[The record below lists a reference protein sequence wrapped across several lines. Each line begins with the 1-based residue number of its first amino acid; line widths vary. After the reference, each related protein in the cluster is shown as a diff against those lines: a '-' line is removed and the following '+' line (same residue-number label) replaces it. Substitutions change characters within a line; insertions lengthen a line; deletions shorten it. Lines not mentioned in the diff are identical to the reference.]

1 VGSDTLAPMPDDRPE
16 RERYRRASLREQL
29 GGEVR
34 SFLGHT
40 PLVVLVACLLG
51 GWLLLIVT
59 RPEVMPVTRLTAGDC
74 LYIHASDAD
83 PDNPNSRAI
92 GSGNGAIAGLYA
104 GGAERAACDG
114 SHSHEVA
121 DAWALDDVVVADYPG
136 EEALRTR
143 ASGRCEAAFTTL
155 VGRPS
160 DPSSL
165 ALVVAVPPAE
175 AWEAGRRVV
184 ACLVA
189 NDDGSFLDRPASGSA
204 R

>member
-1 VGSDTLAPMPDDRPE
+1 MRDDRPE

-34 SFLGHT
+34 SFLDHT

-59 RPEVMPVTRLTAGDC
+59 RPEVVPVTRLAAGDC
-74 LYIHASDAD
+74 LYIHAADAD
-83 PDNPNSRAI
+83 PDNPSGRAI
-92 GSGNGAIAGLYA
+92 GSADGAIAGLYA
-104 GGAERAACDG
+104 GGAERAGCDR

-121 DAWALDDVVVADYPG
+121 DAWVLDDAVAAGYPG

-143 ASGRCEAAFTTL
+143 VAGRCEAAFTTL

-160 DPSSL
+160 NGSSL
-165 ALVVAVPPAE
+165 ALVVAVPE
-175 AWEAGRRVV
+175 AATWDAGRRVV

-189 NDDGSFLDRPASGSA
+189 NADGSFLDGRASGS
-204 R
+204 